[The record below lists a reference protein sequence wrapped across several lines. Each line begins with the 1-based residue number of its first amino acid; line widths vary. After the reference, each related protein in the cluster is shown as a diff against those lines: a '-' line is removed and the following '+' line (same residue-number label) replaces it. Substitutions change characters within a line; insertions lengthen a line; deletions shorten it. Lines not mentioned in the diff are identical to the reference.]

1 MTPTQRSIDPTSRIE
16 PVSPD
21 QLTGVTGGGGLL
33 GKLFGGKSGT
43 LGFAGNLLGMF
54 GGAGTGTATASAPRT
69 ATATNLMSMFKSF
82 AGAAAKPSAKPSTSP
97 EPSNRTASTETTG
110 EGSRESA

>member
-21 QLTGVTGGGGLL
+21 QLTDVTGGGGLL

-43 LGFAGNLLGMF
+43 LGFAGNLLSMF
-54 GGAGTGTATASAPRT
+54 GGTGTGTASAPSAT
-69 ATATNLMSMFKSF
+69 TATNLMRMFKSF
-82 AGAAAKPSAKPSTSP
+82 AGAATKPSAKPSASP

-110 EGSRESA
+110 EGSSESA